1 MTIIRM
7 QNNLFVIPTWLRFS
21 PSLLHSSP
29 PAVSSSSLVGYYYQ
43 FDLIAIRCC
52 SHITSAK
59 IRGPNVSIWITPPP
73 PFVSFRQ
80 HLLGAPFGQK
90 FSTYIFLDYKTGDI
104 HLFGFNLHVIWL
116 WLTYVFKSKPIVL
129 SSIHK
134 KPLLKNFHPPPPCQQ
149 LSAFGLPQYHCWKV
163 ILSRRGGKGAQVIT
177 YQEFELLLGCHWQQ
191 GWGRAA
197 PREKRE
203 EQPSLV

>member
-1 MTIIRM
+1 MGTLGECPNRTSQFTTNAPIALKILTEMTIIRM

-134 KPLLKNFHPPPPCQQ
+134 KPLLKKFHPPPLVSNCQH
-149 LSAFGLPQYHCWKV
+149 LAYPNT
-163 ILSRRGGKGAQVIT
+163 IA
-177 YQEFELLLGCHWQQ
+177 
-191 GWGRAA
+191 GR
-197 PREKRE
+197 
-203 EQPSLV
+203 